1 MTRTAGASAAM
12 ACIAPMIAAAPPMSD
27 FMVSMDFGGLS
38 ESPPESNVMP
48 LPTNTTRLVRP
59 ARGAYSSRTSR
70 GGCTEPWPTPTM
82 PP

>member
-1 MTRTAGASAAM
+1 MTRTAGPSAAM

-27 FMVSMDFGGLS
+27 FMVSMDFGGFS

-48 LPTNTTRLVRP
+48 LPTNTTVVS
-59 ARGAYSSRTSR
+59 ACAGAYSIRTSR
-70 GGCTEPWPTPTM
+70 GGCTEPWPTPTI